1 MSKIDYDDCLDLAKE
16 VLGYTPEEG
25 DAVSES
31 DIEQDLYDKY
41 GFPSFEEFMDLVEKL
56 LPLCDTA
63 RSELTGKRYRGFG
76 KDGLFLV
83 KMEVKGE

>member
-1 MSKIDYDDCLDLAKE
+1 MTKIDYDDCMDLAKE
-16 VLGYTPEEG
+16 VLGYGPEAE
-25 DAVSES
+25 DVDEA
-31 DIEQDLYDKY
+31 DIGQDLYDKF
-41 GFPSFEEFMDLVEKL
+41 GFPNFETFQEMIGKL

-63 RSELTGKRYRGFG
+63 RSELTGRAYRGFG